1 VLDSIK
7 KLQMKVENIQ
17 HPSTQNIKLRANL
30 AKSKT
35 TSTTGTQPHQT
46 LFIGTMHGEVYINHK
61 NLLVQ
66 ALEFYWFSS

>member
-7 KLQMKVENIQ
+7 KLQMKVQNIQ
-17 HPSTQNIKLRANL
+17 HPSSQNIELLANP

-35 TSTTGTQPHQT
+35 RQHQQRAHNFIK
-46 LFIGTMHGEVYINHK
+46 LFFLGTMHGEVYIDHK

-66 ALEFYWFSS
+66 ALEF